1 MIVLLTLLIAGGE
14 EMSEKREK
22 GSAAAAKEVRPE
34 MVEKTKNSP
43 GRKIG
48 ITETALRDAHQSIM
62 ATRLRTEDM
71 IPVAEEMDDAGYH
84 SLEVWGGATF
94 DTCMR
99 FLNENP
105 WERLRTLRKC
115 FKKTRLQMLL
125 RGQNV
130 VGYRHYADDVVR
142 EFVKR
147 AVGNG
152 LDIIRVF
159 DALNDLRNMEIA
171 ADQVKKEGSS
181 LQMCISYTISPEHT
195 LKNFADLA
203 LKMKGMGADSICI
216 KDMAGLLG
224 PMDAFKLVGAIKEK
238 TSLPVQVHSHY
249 TSGMAAMA
257 YYASI
262 QAGADVVD
270 CSISPLAMGT
280 SQPATETMVAALSG
294 GEFDTGIKLE
304 KLIPVSEHFR
314 RVREKYSSLVMG
326 LEGVDINVLIY
337 QIPGGMYSNLVSQL
351 NEQNSLDK
359 LQDVLREVPKVRKE
373 MGYPPLVTPTSQ
385 LVGTQATLNVLTGE
399 RWKIVSKEVR
409 NYFLGYYGTPPGKV
423 DPDTRKKVI
432 GDDKPITCRPG
443 EVLEPELPGVY
454 KSMGAWIT
462 QPEDALSYALFPA
475 VAKDFLV
482 SKFARE
488 NLRDVGLE
496 PLVDDAGY
504 PL

>member
-1 MIVLLTLLIAGGE
+1 
-14 EMSEKREK
+14 MSEKREK
-22 GSAAAAKEVRPE
+22 KSITVIEEASQNGRFEKPGKPE
-34 MVEKTKNSP
+34 QMLPRRV
-43 GRKIG
+43 G

-71 IPVAEEMDDAGYH
+71 IPVAEKMDEVGYH

-99 FLNENP
+99 FLDEDP
-105 WERLRTLRKC
+105 WDRLRILRKC
-115 FKKTRLQMLL
+115 FKKTKLQMLL

-171 ADQVKKEGSS
+171 ADQVRKEGSH
-181 LQMCISYTISPEHT
+181 LQMCISFTISPMHT
-195 LKNFADLA
+195 LEAFSDLA
-203 LKMKGMGADSICI
+203 QKMKGMGADSICI

-224 PMDAFKLVGAIKEK
+224 PVDACQLVGAIKKK
-238 TSLPVQVHSHY
+238 TALPVQVHSHY

-270 CSISPLAMGT
+270 CAISPLAMGT
-280 SQPATETMVAALSG
+280 SQPATETMVAALAR
-294 GEFDTGIKLE
+294 GEYDTGIQLE
-304 KLIPVSEHFR
+304 KLIPVSEHFKH
-314 RVREKYSSLVMG
+314 VREKYSKLIMG

-351 NEQNSLDK
+351 NEQNSLEK
-359 LQDVLREVPKVRKE
+359 LQAVLKEVPRVREE

-399 RWKIVSKEVR
+399 RWKVVSKEVK
-409 NYFLGYYGTPPGKV
+409 NYFQGYYGTPPGRLDREV
-423 DPDTRKKVI
+423 QKKVI
-432 GDDKPITCRPG
+432 GDEQPITCRPG
-443 EVLEPELPGVY
+443 EILEPELPGVY
-454 KSMGAWIT
+454 EAMGAWIA

-482 SKFARE
+482 RKFARD

-496 PLVDDAGY
+496 PLVEDSAY

>member
-1 MIVLLTLLIAGGE
+1 
-14 EMSEKREK
+14 MSEKKEIWAIPVAQESQKTRSPEK
-22 GSAAAAKEVRPE
+22 PGKAPE
-34 MVEKTKNSP
+34 ATS
-43 GRKIG
+43 RRIG

-71 IPVAEEMDDAGYH
+71 VPIAERMDEVGYH

-99 FLNENP
+99 FLDEDP
-105 WERLRTLRKC
+105 WKRLRILRKC
-115 FKKTRLQMLL
+115 FRKTKLQMLL

-171 ADQVKKEGSS
+171 ADQVKKEGSH
-181 LQMCISYTISPEHT
+181 LQMCISFTISPMHT
-195 LKNFADLA
+195 LEAFADLA
-203 LKMKGMGADSICI
+203 LKMKGMGTDSICI

-224 PMDAFKLVGAIKEK
+224 PVDAYKLVGAIKRK
-238 TSLPVQVHSHY
+238 TALPVQVHSHY

-262 QAGADVVD
+262 QAGADVID
-270 CSISPLAMGT
+270 CAISPLAMGT
-280 SQPATETMVAALSG
+280 SQPATETMVAALAR
-294 GEFDTGIKLE
+294 GEFDTGIELE
-304 KLIPVSEHFR
+304 KLIPVSEHFKS
-314 RVREKYSSLVMG
+314 VREKYSKLIMG

-351 NEQNSLDK
+351 SEQNSLEK
-359 LQDVLREVPKVRKE
+359 LQDVLKEVPKVRKE

-385 LVGTQATLNVLTGE
+385 LVGTQATLNVLTGD
-399 RWKIVSKEVR
+399 RWKLVSKEVK
-409 NYFLGYYGTPPGKV
+409 NYFLGYYGTPPGPLNSEV
-423 DPDTRKKVI
+423 QKKVI
-432 GDDKPITCRPG
+432 GDEKPITCRPG

-454 KSMGAWIT
+454 KAMGAWIA
-462 QPEDALSYALFPA
+462 QPEDALSYALFPS

-482 SKFARE
+482 SKFARD

-496 PLVDDAGY
+496 PLVDDSAY